1 MSMFK
6 RLSRLAIVPL
16 IALVAAPALAA
27 DPQSCQAV
35 RMSDPGWTDITSTN
49 GVAGVLLKAL
59 GYRQDVNTLAVPIT
73 YQSLS
78 GGKLDVFLGN
88 WMPAQTR
95 FVDPLLQAGG
105 VELLRH
111 NLTEA
116 KFTLAVP
123 GYVAE
128 AGVHSFADLAA
139 HADQFGRKIYGIE
152 PGAPANQ
159 NILKMI
165 EAKDFGLGGWKL
177 VESSEQGMLSEVSR
191 DVARKQWVVFLAW
204 EPHPMNTMFPITY
217 LDAGDK
223 YFGANYGDTT
233 VNTLARKGYAADCPN
248 VARLFKQ
255 LSFTVTMENQMMA
268 EISDKKNSGSA
279 AATAYL
285 KAHPD
290 LLGPWLD
297 GVTTLDGKPGLAAV
311 QAALGVKA

>member
-1 MSMFK
+1 MSTPR
-6 RLSRLAIVPL
+6 RLSWLVLAC
-16 IALVAAPALAA
+16 VAGFVLQARAAEPAA
-27 DPQSCQAV
+27 CRTV

-59 GYRQDVNTLAVPIT
+59 GYRQDVDTLSVPIT
-73 YQSLS
+73 YQSLE

-88 WMPAQTR
+88 WMPAQEH
-95 FVDPLLQAGG
+95 FVAPLLKSGK

-111 NLTEA
+111 NLTDA

-123 GYVAE
+123 DYVAQ
-128 AGVHSFADLAA
+128 AGIHSFADLAA
-139 HADQFGRKIYGIE
+139 HADQFGHKIYGIE

-159 NILKMI
+159 NIQKMLD
-165 EAKDFGLGGWKL
+165 AKDFGLKGWTL
-177 VESSEQGMLSEVSR
+177 TESSEQGMLGQVSR
-191 DVARKQWVVFLAW
+191 DVARKQWIVFLAW

-217 LDAGDK
+217 LSGGDT

-233 VNTLARKGYAADCPN
+233 VNTLARKGYAQDCPN
-248 VARLFKQ
+248 LARLFKQ
-255 LSFTVTMENQMMA
+255 LGFTVPMENEMMA
-268 EISDKKNSGSA
+268 AISAKKRTGEE

-297 GVTTLDGKPGLAAV
+297 GVTTRDGKPGLPAV